1 MIQTVGEEF
10 DAEGLLVPVM
20 KKGRLVY
27 NIPTVQQIQKATR
40 KNIRKN
46 ITQLPEKYKAL
57 DCKTVYSVAISK
69 RLKLVRDR
77 TLMDKEKKKGR

>member
-27 NIPTVQQIQKATR
+27 NIPTVQQIQKAT
-40 KNIRKN
+40 RKN